1 MFKIKIL
8 PLSGSAV
15 DYLSDDRPV
24 FGVSLLEY
32 EFYCRFS
39 RWVGFKYSKS
49 FLRPINF
56 SVCNFPSE
64 AAGEAQPLRFG

>member
-32 EFYCRFS
+32 EFYCRFN
-39 RWVGFKYSKS
+39 RWVGIQIFEKFPATNK
-49 FLRPINF
+49 FLRLQLSIR
-56 SVCNFPSE
+56 SC
-64 AAGEAQPLRFG
+64 R